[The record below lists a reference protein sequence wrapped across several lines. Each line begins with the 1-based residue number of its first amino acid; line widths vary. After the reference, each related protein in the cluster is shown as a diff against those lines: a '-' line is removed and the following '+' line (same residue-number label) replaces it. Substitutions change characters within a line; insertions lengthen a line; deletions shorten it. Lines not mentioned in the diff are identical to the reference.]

1 LHCQEQAVVGSSPD
15 DAAALKGLAMNEFSG
30 MSLLDPTMATED
42 DTIDFVPRPASLR
55 GLKIGLIENTKK
67 NAEAVLRKLA
77 DKLEAAYEMSTPVL
91 VHKPQRAP
99 VKDAQ
104 LAELKGKADFAIAGI
119 GDCGACSS
127 GSLLDAVILEKAG
140 IPAVAIVTDAFHAT
154 AREMAE
160 LWGVPNFRFVMMPHP
175 LASLTPEQIEERAD
189 ELLGKV
195 VALLQEG
202 QRG

>member
-1 LHCQEQAVVGSSPD
+1 
-15 DAAALKGLAMNEFSG
+15 MNEFSG
-30 MSLLDPTMATED
+30 MSLLDPTMATEEEP
-42 DTIDFVPRPASLR
+42 IDFAPRPASFR
-55 GLKIGLIENTKK
+55 GLRIGLVENTKK
-67 NAEAVLRKLA
+67 NAQEVLRKLA
-77 DKLEAAYEMSTPVL
+77 EKLEAAHGMIVTAV

-104 LAELKGKADFAIAGI
+104 IAELKGKADFVIAGV

-127 GSLLDAVILEKAG
+127 GSLLDAVILERAG
-140 IPAVAIVTDAFHAT
+140 IPAIAIVTDAFQST

-175 LASLTPEQIEERAD
+175 LASLTPEDIERRGD

>member
-1 LHCQEQAVVGSSPD
+1 MRSSYPGINRE
-15 DAAALKGLAMNEFSG
+15 GLDMMNAFSAMN
-30 MSLLDPTMATED
+30 LLDPTMATEEER
-42 DTIDFVPRPASLR
+42 IDFAPRPKSLQ
-55 GLKIGLIENTKK
+55 GLRIGLIENTKK
-67 NAEAVLRKLA
+67 NAEAILRRLA
-77 DKLEAAYEMSTPVL
+77 DKLESAYGMSTLVL

-104 LAELKGKADFAIAGI
+104 IAELKGQADFAIAGV

-140 IPAVAIVTDAFHAT
+140 IPAIAIVTDAFYAT

-160 LWGVPNFRFVMMPHP
+160 LWGVPDFRFVMMPHP
-175 LASLTPEQIEERAD
+175 LASLTPEQIEIRAD

-202 QRG
+202 QGG